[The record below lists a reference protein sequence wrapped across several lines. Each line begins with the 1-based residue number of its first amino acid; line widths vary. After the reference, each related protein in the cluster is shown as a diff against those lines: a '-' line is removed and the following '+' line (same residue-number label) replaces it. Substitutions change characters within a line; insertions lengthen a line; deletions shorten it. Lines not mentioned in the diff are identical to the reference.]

1 MVFLSLPLL
10 LSRDSEE
17 KQHNEQSFVIHSF
30 HVLSHP
36 STVFT
41 PLLCFPSD
49 PVVDTEKCVGCE
61 TCVQVCPESLFEM
74 KDGVAR
80 FKQERV
86 DDCTACETCVNNC
99 PVTALSM
106 VPKV

>member
-1 MVFLSLPLL
+1 MFSISCHVF
-10 LSRDSEE
+10 
-17 KQHNEQSFVIHSF
+17 
-30 HVLSHP
+30 P
-36 STVFT
+36 SSI
-41 PLLCFPSD
+41 SD
-49 PVVDTEKCVGCE
+49 PVVDVDKCVGCE
-61 TCVQVCPESLFEM
+61 TCVQVCPENLFEM

-106 VPKV
+106 VPKE